1 MIVMKILKWLI
12 GILGT
17 LLIVTILG
25 GRVYQMRSEAADMAQ
40 FPAPGKLV
48 DIDGHLMHIHC
59 RGEGS
64 PTVIMEQGLQG
75 VSTAWDDITKETSS
89 LTTVCAYDRVGLG
102 YSEPIGHAT
111 RASEVAELLNK
122 LLAGAGVDDE
132 VVLVGWSAG
141 GVYIREYH
149 RLYPDMTRAMLLVE
163 SGHEQQ
169 QRGLPQSSGSD
180 PNATLKIARLLAPI
194 GLVRLSG
201 IVKRQIGYS
210 PVPDHLKLRLI
221 ALYEQSHVF
230 QTMLNESESFTLD
243 TQSEQ
248 PPASLGDLPL
258 IVLTGGEQASSAEEQ
273 EARDQMQ
280 RELVA
285 LSTNSKQVIAA
296 KSGHGIP
303 YDQPE
308 LLIGSVKEL
317 VALVRESD
325 Q

>member
-1 MIVMKILKWLI
+1 MFVMKTLKWLV
-12 GILGT
+12 GFLGA

-25 GRVYQMRSEAADMAQ
+25 GRIYQVRSEAADMAR
-40 FPAPGKLV
+40 FPAPGQLV

-64 PTVIMEQGLQG
+64 PTVIMEQGLQS
-75 VSTAWDDITKETSS
+75 VSTAWDDITKEISS

-111 RASEVAELLNK
+111 RASEVAELLNR

-149 RLYPDMTRAMLLVE
+149 RLYPDRTRAMLLVE

-169 QRGLPQSSGSD
+169 QRRLPESSGRD
-180 PNATLKIARLLAPI
+180 PNAILKIARFLAPI

-210 PVPDHLKLRLI
+210 PAPDHLKPRLI
-221 ALYEQSHVF
+221 ALYEQSHVI

-258 IVLTGGEQASSAEEQ
+258 IVLTSGERASSAEEQ
-273 EARDQMQ
+273 EARDDMQ

-296 KSGHGIP
+296 ASGHGIP
-303 YDQPE
+303 HDQPE
-308 LLIGSVKEL
+308 LLLSSVKEL
-317 VALVRESD
+317 VEFARERER
-325 Q
+325 

>member
-1 MIVMKILKWLI
+1 MIVMKILKRLI

-169 QRGLPQSSGSD
+169 QRRLPQSSGSD

-201 IVKRQIGYS
+201 IVKRKIGYS
-210 PVPDHLKLRLI
+210 PVPDHLKPRLI

-243 TQSEQ
+243 TQSKQ

>member
-169 QRGLPQSSGSD
+169 QRRLPQSSGSD

-210 PVPDHLKLRLI
+210 PVPDHLKPRLI

-243 TQSEQ
+243 TQSKQ

>member
-1 MIVMKILKWLI
+1 MIVMKILKRLI

-169 QRGLPQSSGSD
+169 QRRLPQSSGSD

-210 PVPDHLKLRLI
+210 PVPDHLKPRLI

-243 TQSEQ
+243 TQSKQ